1 MIHKLLSVA
10 LVIIIAKSSTA
21 QELLE
26 TGGTNMPGEWIDRD
40 TKHRIKRLT
49 PSGANHASFYF
60 HNNPFIRQQRNEG
73 DRMVFYANEAYS
85 GDGRG
90 RQLYILNLKSGAI
103 EKLTATP
110 QPKIGEIVGV
120 KRREVFY
127 QVRDSVFA
135 TNIDTR
141 KSRLIFVFPENFKG
155 SITTLNADETLLAGA
170 KASDEE
176 KEILAKNPG
185 KSSYFNLIYEAKLER
200 SLFTIHLETGR
211 LDSIYRE
218 KAWLNHV
225 QFSPTDPNLLMYCHE
240 GPWHKVD
247 RIWTIDVTTRR
258 TRLIHKRSMDMEIAG
273 HEWFSHDG
281 KMIWYDLQ
289 LPRGATF
296 FVAGTNV
303 YNGAFKKYE
312 LQRNEWS
319 VHYNLSPSQQM
330 FAGDGGSPDAVAK
343 APDGQWIYL
352 FRPAGEKFISE
363 KLVNMKHHKYRFE
376 PNVHFTPDEKW
387 VVFRANFEGEEHIYA
402 VEIAPSGK

>member
-1 MIHKLLSVA
+1 MKIFCTA
-10 LVIIIAKSSTA
+10 LWILVSLHQLGA
-21 QELLE
+21 QPLLE
-26 TGGTNMPGEWIDRD
+26 TGGQKMPAEWIDKD
-40 TKHRIKRLT
+40 TKHRVKRLT
-49 PSGANHASFYF
+49 PPGANYASFYF
-60 HNNPFIRQQRNEG
+60 HNNPFVRQTGKEG
-73 DRMVFYANEAYS
+73 DRMVFYGNEAYH

-90 RQLYILNLKSGAI
+90 KQLYIINLKSGEI
-103 EKLTATP
+103 EKLAAAN
-110 QPKIGEIVGV
+110 QPKTGEIVGP

-135 TNIDTR
+135 TNIDT
-141 KSRLIFVFPENFKG
+141 KITRLIFVFPEHYKG
-155 SITTLNADETLLAGA
+155 AITTLNADETLLGGA

-176 KEILAKNPG
+176 KDIFKNNPG

-200 SLFTIHLETGR
+200 SLFTINVNTGK
-211 LDSIYRE
+211 LDSIYKE

-247 RIWTIDVTTRR
+247 RIWTIDVITRQ
-258 TRLIHKRSMDMEIAG
+258 TKLIHKRSMDMEIAG
-273 HEWFSHDG
+273 HEWFSPDG
-281 KMIWYDLQ
+281 LVIWYDLQ
-289 LPRGATF
+289 MPRGATF

-303 YNGAFKKYE
+303 NNGAFKKYE

-319 VHYNLSPSQQM
+319 VHYTLSPSQKL
-330 FAGDGGSPDAVAK
+330 FAGDGGHPGSVAK

-352 FRPAGEKFISE
+352 FRPDGDKFVSE
-363 KLVNMKHHKYRFE
+363 RLVNMKHHNYKFE

-402 VEIAPSGK
+402 VEIKPFK